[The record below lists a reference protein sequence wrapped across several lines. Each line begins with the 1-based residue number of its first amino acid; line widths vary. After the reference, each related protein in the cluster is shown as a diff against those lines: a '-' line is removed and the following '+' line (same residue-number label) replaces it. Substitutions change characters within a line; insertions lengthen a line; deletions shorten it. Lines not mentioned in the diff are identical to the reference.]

1 MNLPNKITMFRIAM
15 IPIVMVFITP
25 IYSFMPDQFNTF
37 IQGPGRYIGVVLFL
51 IAAITDFVDGHIAR
65 KNNMVTKLGKFL
77 DPIADKLLVIAAL
90 IILVEKNEVSHY
102 IAMII
107 IAREIIVMGIRIV
120 AASEGKIIAASIWG
134 KFKTILQISAIT
146 AFLIKDITPY
156 LFWKFLDLNIISN
169 SLMVIAVLLTLIS
182 GYDYIKK
189 NIHIIRQQ

>member
-25 IYSFMPDQFNTF
+25 IYSFMPDKLNTF
-37 IQGPGRYIGVVLFL
+37 LQGPGRYIGVVLFL
-51 IAAITDFVDGHIAR
+51 LAAITDFIDGHIAR
-65 KNNMVTKLGKFL
+65 KHNMVTKLGKFL

-102 IAMII
+102 IAIII

-120 AASEGKIIAASIWG
+120 AASEGKVIAASLWG
-134 KFKTILQISAIT
+134 KFKTIFQISAIT
-146 AFLIKDITPY
+146 SFLIKDITHY
-156 LFWKFLDLNIISN
+156 FFFKFLDMNIISN
-169 SLMVIAVLLTLIS
+169 SLMVVAVALTLIS